1 MKVFRLLVPL
11 RYGEHALQS
20 RAKGDGWPYN
30 TRHNKHPS
38 QPSRIVST
46 PQSSAAEVVPRS
58 TVIGVV
64 AAATVAQVASV
75 MGIAVFPVI
84 ALALAADMGVEPS
97 LIGYQMSIVYGAA
110 TLSAPWLSTNVHRWG
125 ACRATQVGLAFCV
138 LGCLLALTS
147 NVPALVVASLFLGC
161 SVTMMTPTS
170 AHLLMRFTPPRNRV
184 FLFSLKQTGVP
195 LAWALMALIAP
206 PITQAYGWRW
216 SLLVVILVAGGTAV
230 ALQPV
235 RARWDDDRHTPA
247 AGRASALEGLKVL
260 WQRRT
265 LRWLVMS
272 AFCLAFVQLCLGT
285 FLVTMLVKEAGYS
298 LVAAGFMLSV
308 TQVAGVTGR
317 IVCGWLADR
326 TGKSLHLLRTLSLV
340 GAFCCPVVALVN
352 PAWPMPLVVL
362 FFFAFGASA
371 VGWNGLY
378 VAEIARRS
386 PPGRAGITTGGA
398 SVWNFGGILAGPAV
412 FATVYRGTGSYSFT
426 YVLLALVGIAGSAL
440 VMMAIAAARR
450 EDAERAQS

>member
-1 MKVFRLLVPL
+1 M
-11 RYGEHALQS
+11 S
-20 RAKGDGWPYN
+20 
-30 TRHNKHPS
+30 
-38 QPSRIVST
+38 I
-46 PQSSAAEVVPRS
+46 PQSSAAAAPVPLSRVVA
-58 TVIGVV
+58 VV
-64 AAATVAQVASV
+64 AAATVAQVAAV

-84 ALALAADMGVEPS
+84 ALPLAAEMRVEPS

-110 TLSAPWLSTNVHRWG
+110 TLSAPWLSTGVNRWG
-125 ACRATQVGLAFCV
+125 ATRATQVGLAFCV

-147 NVPALVVASLFLGC
+147 SVAALVAASLLLGC

-170 AHLLMRFTPPRNRV
+170 AHLLMRFTPAQNRV

-216 SLLVVILVAGGTAV
+216 SLLVVMIVAGATIL

-235 RARWDDDRHTPA
+235 RARWDDDRHTLR
-247 AGRASALEGLKVL
+247 AGRASALEGLRVL
-260 WQRRT
+260 WNRPT
-265 LRWLVMS
+265 LRWLVMGS
-272 AFCLAFVQLCLGT
+272 FCLSFVQLCLGT

-298 LVAAGFMLSV
+298 LVAAGFVLSV
-308 TQVAGVTGR
+308 TQIAGVTGR
-317 IVCGWLADR
+317 IVCGWIADR
-326 TGKSLHLLRTLSLV
+326 TGDSLQLLRVLAVV
-340 GAFCCPVVALVN
+340 GALCCPTVAFVS

-398 SVWNFGGILAGPAV
+398 AVWNFGGILAGPAV
-412 FATVYRGTGSYSFT
+412 FATVYRGIGSYAVT
-426 YVLLALVGIAGSAL
+426 YALLSLVALAGTALV
-440 VMMAIAAARR
+440 VMAVRSARR
-450 EDAERAQS
+450 EDAAGASR

>member
-1 MKVFRLLVPL
+1 M
-11 RYGEHALQS
+11 S
-20 RAKGDGWPYN
+20 I
-30 TRHNKHPS
+30 S
-38 QPSRIVST
+38 QP
-46 PQSSAAEVVPRS
+46 PAGAADVPRS
-58 TVIGVV
+58 TVVGVV

-75 MGIAVFPVI
+75 MGISVFPVI
-84 ALALAADMGVEPS
+84 ALPLAADMGVEPS

-110 TLSAPWLSTNVHRWG
+110 TFSAPWLSTGVNRWG

-138 LGCLLALTS
+138 LGCLLAFTS
-147 NVPALVVASLFLGC
+147 NIAALVVASVLLGC

-216 SLLVVILVAGGTAV
+216 SLLVVVLVAGGTAV

-235 RARWDDDRHTPA
+235 RARWDDDRHTLRA
-247 AGRASALEGLKVL
+247 KRASAMEGLKVL
-260 WQRRT
+260 WERPT

-298 LVAAGFMLSV
+298 LVAAGLMLSV
-308 TQVAGVTGR
+308 TQLAGVTGR
-317 IVCGWLADR
+317 IVCGWIADR
-326 TGKSLHLLRTLSLV
+326 TGNSLQLLRVLSLV
-340 GAFCCPVVALVN
+340 GTFCCPVVALVT
-352 PAWPMPLVVL
+352 PAWPMPVVVL
-362 FFFAFGASA
+362 FFFLFGASS

-386 PPGRAGITTGGA
+386 PPGRASTTTGGA

-412 FATVYRGTGSYSFT
+412 FATVYRGVGSYAFT
-426 YVLLALVGIAGSAL
+426 YVLLSLVGLAGSAL
-440 VMMAIAAARR
+440 IMMAISAARR
-450 EDAERAQS
+450 EAAERPQP

>member
-1 MKVFRLLVPL
+1 MS
-11 RYGEHALQS
+11 ALQS
-20 RAKGDGWPYN
+20 
-30 TRHNKHPS
+30 S
-38 QPSRIVST
+38 EF
-46 PQSSAAEVVPRS
+46 AASRS
-58 TVIGVV
+58 TVVGVV
-64 AAATVAQVASV
+64 AAAAASQVAAV
-75 MGIAVFPVI
+75 MGIATFPVI
-84 ALALAADMGVEPS
+84 ALPLAQEIGVEPA

-110 TLSAPWLSTNVHRWG
+110 AFSAPWLATGINRWG

-138 LGCLLALTS
+138 LGCLLAITS
-147 NVPALVVASLFLGC
+147 SIPALVAASLLLGF

-170 AHLLMRFTPPRNRV
+170 AHLLMRFTPPQNRV

-206 PITQAYGWRW
+206 PITQAFGWRW
-216 SLLVVILVAGGTAV
+216 ALLVVILFAGGTAL

-247 AGRASALEGLKVL
+247 AARSSALEGLKLL
-260 WQRRT
+260 WRRST

-285 FLVTMLVKEAGYS
+285 FLVTTLVKEGGYT
-298 LVAAGFMLSV
+298 LVAAGFMLSI
-308 TQVAGVTGR
+308 TQIAGVTGR

-326 TGKSLHLLRTLSLV
+326 TGNSLQLLRTLSLV
-340 GAFCCPVVALVN
+340 GAACCPVMALLS
-352 PAWPMPLVVL
+352 PAWPTFIVVL
-362 FFFAFGASA
+362 FFFLFGASA

-386 PPGRAGITTGGA
+386 PPGRAAIITGGA
-398 SVWNFGGILAGPAV
+398 SAWNFGGILVGPAV
-412 FATVYRGTGSYSFT
+412 FATVYRGTGSYSGT
-426 YVLLALVGIAGSAL
+426 YVLLSLVGIAGAAF

-450 EDAERAQS
+450 ETAQQV

>member
-1 MKVFRLLVPL
+1 
-11 RYGEHALQS
+11 
-20 RAKGDGWPYN
+20 
-30 TRHNKHPS
+30 
-38 QPSRIVST
+38 
-46 PQSSAAEVVPRS
+46 
-58 TVIGVV
+58 
-64 AAATVAQVASV
+64 
-75 MGIAVFPVI
+75 MGIAVFPVV

-110 TLSAPWLSTNVHRWG
+110 TLSAPWLSTGVNRWG

-138 LGCLLALTS
+138 LGCLLAVTS
-147 NVPALVVASLFLGC
+147 NIVALVVASLFLGF

-170 AHLLMRFTPPRNRV
+170 AHLLMRFTPAQNRV

-216 SLLVVILVAGGTAV
+216 SLLVVMLVAGGTAL

-235 RARWDDDRHTPA
+235 RAHWDDDRHTLA
-247 AGRASALEGLKVL
+247 AGRASALEGLRVL
-260 WQRRT
+260 WHRPT

-285 FLVTMLVKEAGYS
+285 FLVTMLVKEAGYT

-308 TQVAGVTGR
+308 TQIAGVTGR

-326 TGKSLHLLRTLSLV
+326 SGKSLHLLRALSLV
-340 GAFCCPVVALVN
+340 GAVCCPIVALIT
-352 PAWPMPLVVL
+352 PAWPMPIVVL
-362 FFFAFGASA
+362 FFFIFGASS

-386 PPGRAGITTGGA
+386 PPGRAGTTTGGA

-412 FATVYRGTGSYSFT
+412 FATVYRGTGSYAFT
-426 YVLLALVGIAGSAL
+426 YVLLSIVGLAGSAF

-450 EDAERAQS
+450 EGAAHAQA